1 MATVVADMSMSLDG
15 FIAGPNDRIDEIF
28 SWMGSG
34 DVEVPLPVKTV
45 MPAFRTDEASAAE
58 LRTTLDT
65 LGAVVT
71 GRRTFDL
78 AGGWSGAH
86 PMGAP
91 AWIVTHNPPDGWEDT
106 KINFVTDGV
115 ESAVEQAREA
125 AGNGLVGVAG
135 ASIVRQGLNAG
146 VLDAVRVSLAPV
158 LLGDGI
164 RFFDGLES
172 APIALKPP
180 RVIEGEQVT
189 HLYYEV
195 DARAR

>member
-1 MATVVADMSMSLDG
+1 MATVVADMSVSLDG

-28 SWMGSG
+28 AWFSSG
-34 DVEVPLPVKTV
+34 DTEVPLPEKTV
-45 MPAFRTDEASAAE
+45 MPAFSTDEASATE
-58 LRTTLDT
+58 LRKTMEA

-115 ESAVEQAREA
+115 ESAIEHAREA
-125 AGNGLVGVAG
+125 AGDGLVGVAG

-146 VLDAVRVSLAPV
+146 VIDAVRLSVAPV

-164 RFFDGLES
+164 RFFDGLEN
-172 APIALKPP
+172 APIGLRPP
-180 RVIEGEQVT
+180 RVVEGENVT

-195 DARAR
+195 A

>member
-1 MATVVADMSMSLDG
+1 MATVVADMSVSLDG

-28 SWMGSG
+28 AWFSSG
-34 DVEVPLPVKTV
+34 DAEVPLPEKTV
-45 MPAFRTDEASAAE
+45 MPSFSTDEASAAE
-58 LRTTLDT
+58 LRKTIEA

-106 KINFVTDGV
+106 KVNFVTDGV
-115 ESAVEQAREA
+115 ESAIEQAREA
-125 AGNGLVGVAG
+125 AGDGLVGVAG

-146 VLDAVRVSLAPV
+146 VIDAVRLSVAPV

-164 RFFDGLES
+164 RFFDALEN

-180 RVIEGEQVT
+180 RVVEGDQVT

-195 DARAR
+195 A

>member
-1 MATVVADMSMSLDG
+1 MATVVADMSVSLDG
-15 FIAGPNDRIDEIF
+15 FIAGPNDRIAEIF
-28 SWMGSG
+28 AWMSSG

-45 MPAFRTDEASAAE
+45 MDAFSTDEASAAE
-58 LRTTLDT
+58 LRTTLGT
-65 LGAVVT
+65 TGAVVT

-106 KINFVTDGV
+106 QVNFVTDGV

-125 AGNGLVGVAG
+125 AGDGLVGVAG

-146 VLDAVRVSLAPV
+146 VLDAVRLSVAPV

-164 RFFDGLES
+164 RFFDGLEN

-180 RVIEGEQVT
+180 RVVEGDQVT

-195 DARAR
+195 A

>member
-1 MATVVADMSMSLDG
+1 MATVVADMSVSLDG
-15 FIAGPNDRIDEIF
+15 FIAGPGDRIDEIF
-28 SWMGSG
+28 AWFSSG
-34 DVEVPLPVKTV
+34 DTEVPLPENTV
-45 MPAFRTDEASAAE
+45 MPAFSTDAASAAE
-58 LRTTLDT
+58 LRKTIETV
-65 LGAVVT
+65 GAVVT

-91 AWIVTHNPPDGWEDT
+91 AWIVTHDPPDGWDD
-106 KINFVTDGV
+106 KPLINFVTDGV
-115 ESAVEQAREA
+115 ESAIEQARQA
-125 AGNGLVGVAG
+125 AGDGLVGVAG

-146 VLDAVRVSLAPV
+146 AIDAVRLSVAPV

-164 RFFDGLES
+164 RFFNDLEN

-180 RVIEGEQVT
+180 RVVEGEQVT

-195 DARAR
+195 A

>member
-1 MATVVADMSMSLDG
+1 MATVVADMSVSLDG
-15 FIAGPNDRIDEIF
+15 FIAGPNDRIDEVFAWF
-28 SWMGSG
+28 SSG
-34 DVEVPLPVKTV
+34 DTEVPLPVKTV
-45 MPAFRTDEASAAE
+45 MPAFSTDEASAAE
-58 LRTTLDT
+58 LRKTMES

-91 AWIVTHNPPDGWEDT
+91 AWIVTHYPPEGYDD
-106 KINFVTDGV
+106 KPIHFVTDGV

-125 AGNGLVGVAG
+125 AGDGIVGIAG

-146 VLDAVRVSLAPV
+146 VLDAVRLSVAPV
-158 LLGDGI
+158 LLGEGI
-164 RFFDGLES
+164 RFFDGLEDV
-172 APIALKPP
+172 PIALLPP
-180 RVIEGEQVT
+180 RVVEGDQVT

-195 DARAR
+195 A

>member
-1 MATVVADMSMSLDG
+1 MATVVADMSVSLDG
-15 FIAGPNDRIDEIF
+15 FIAGPGDRIDEVF
-28 SWMGSG
+28 AWMSSG
-34 DVEVPLPVKTV
+34 DVEVPLPTKTV
-45 MPAFRTDEASAAE
+45 MPAFRTDAASAAE
-58 LRTTLDT
+58 IRNTLDT

-86 PMGAP
+86 PMGGP
-91 AWIVTHNPPDGWEDT
+91 AWIVTHDPPDEFADAPL
-106 KINFVTDGV
+106 INFVTEGV
-115 ESAVEQAREA
+115 EKAIEQAREA
-125 AGNGLVGVAG
+125 AGDGLVGVAG

-146 VLDAVRVSLAPV
+146 VLDAVRLSVAPV

-164 RFFDGLES
+164 RFFDGLEN

-180 RVIEGEQVT
+180 RVVEGEQVT

-195 DARAR
+195 A

>member
-1 MATVVADMSMSLDG
+1 MATVVADMSVSLDG
-15 FIAGPNDRIDEIF
+15 FIAGPGDRIDEIF
-28 SWMGSG
+28 AWFSSG
-34 DVEVPLPVKTV
+34 DTEVPLPENTV

-58 LRTTLDT
+58 LHRTIET

-115 ESAVEQAREA
+115 ESAIEQAREA
-125 AGNGLVGVAG
+125 AGEGLVGVAG

-146 VLDAVRVSLAPV
+146 VIDAVRLSVAPV

-164 RFFDGLES
+164 RFFDGLEN
-172 APIALKPP
+172 APVALKPP
-180 RVIEGEQVT
+180 RVVEGEQVT

-195 DARAR
+195 A

>member
-28 SWMGSG
+28 AWFSAG
-34 DVEVPLPVKTV
+34 DVEVPLPNQTV
-45 MPAFRTDEASAAE
+45 IPSFRTDEASAAE
-58 LRTTLDT
+58 LRNTLDN
-65 LGAVVT
+65 LSAIVT

-78 AGGWSGAH
+78 AGGWAGAH

-91 AWIVTHNPPDGWEDT
+91 VWIVTHNPPDGYDDAPFT
-106 KINFVTDGV
+106 FVTDGV

-125 AGNGLVGVAG
+125 AGDGLVAMAG
-135 ASIVRQGLNAG
+135 GSIVRQSLNAG
-146 VLDAVRVSLAPV
+146 VLDAVRISLAPV

-164 RFFDGLES
+164 RFFDGLEN
-172 APIALKPP
+172 APVALRPP
-180 RVIEGEQVT
+180 RVVEGEGVT

-195 DARAR
+195 A

>member
-1 MATVVADMSMSLDG
+1 MSVSLDG

-28 SWMGSG
+28 AWFSSG
-34 DVEVPLPVKTV
+34 DVEIPLPTKTV
-45 MPAFRTDEASAAE
+45 MPSFHTDEASAGE
-58 LRTTLDT
+58 LRNTIDS

-115 ESAVEQAREA
+115 ESAIEQAREA
-125 AGNGLVGVAG
+125 AGDGLVGVAG

-146 VLDAVRVSLAPV
+146 VLDAVRLSVAPV

-164 RFFDGLES
+164 RFFDGLEN

-180 RVIEGEQVT
+180 RVVEGDHVT

-195 DARAR
+195 S

>member
-15 FIAGPNDRIDEIF
+15 FIAGPNDRIDEVFAWF
-28 SWMGSG
+28 SSG
-34 DVEVPLPVKTV
+34 DVEVPVPNRHVI
-45 MPAFRTDEASAAE
+45 PSFRVDEASAAE
-58 LRTTLDT
+58 LRNTMDT
-65 LGAVVT
+65 LGGIVT

-78 AGGWSGAH
+78 AGGWAGAH
-86 PMGAP
+86 PMDAP
-91 AWIVTHNPPDGWEDT
+91 VWIVTHNPPDGYDDAPFT
-106 KINFVTDGV
+106 FVTDGV
-115 ESAVEQAREA
+115 ESAVGQAREA
-125 AGNGLVGVAG
+125 AGDGLVGVAG

-164 RFFDGLES
+164 RFFDGLEN

-180 RVIEGEQVT
+180 RVVEGEDVT

-195 DARAR
+195 AA

>member
-1 MATVVADMSMSLDG
+1 MATVVADMSVSVDG
-15 FIAGPNDRIDEIF
+15 FIAGPGDRIDEIF
-28 SWMGSG
+28 AWFSSG

-58 LRTTLDT
+58 LRNTLDT

-71 GRRTFDL
+71 GRRTFEL

-91 AWIVTHNPPDGWEDT
+91 AWIVTHNPPDGYEDAP
-106 KINFVTDGV
+106 INFVTDGV

-125 AGNGLVGVAG
+125 AGDGLVGVAG

-146 VLDAVRVSLAPV
+146 VLDAVRLSVAPV

-164 RFFDGLES
+164 RFFDGLEN

-180 RVIEGEQVT
+180 RVVEGEHVT